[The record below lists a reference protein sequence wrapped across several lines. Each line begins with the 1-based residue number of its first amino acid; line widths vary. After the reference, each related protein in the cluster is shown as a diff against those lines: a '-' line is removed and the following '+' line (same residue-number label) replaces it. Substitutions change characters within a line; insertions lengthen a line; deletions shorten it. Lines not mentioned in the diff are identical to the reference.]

1 MALGGATALGG
12 AHGCNMRGSFVARMY
27 ALYRNYTCSFILL
40 RVGGHIASQCHID
53 KHRCAPFSWRCRP
66 PLCRCHGHKQKFLRA
81 QKFLLVP
88 TTISGYIRIER
99 MDADDESSWSSCCE
113 KVRLLALGHC
123 SWDASISLQLLT
135 AQVNDVVRSL
145 GDSEAQR
152 DQRGW
157 ANAETC
163 WVGAADGCW
172 FASHCAVSML
182 RSTDALGTLLP
193 CKQPSS
199 LCLQPLSAQQNPPK
213 CLQLQILITST
224 KFFGWVMNR
233 IGSTW
238 DVLVILEPH
247 DLR

>member
-1 MALGGATALGG
+1 MVQRHSVVPTAAATCEDRLWS
-12 AHGCNMRGSFVARMY
+12 GCIH
-27 ALYRNYTCSFILL
+27 YTCSFILL

-66 PLCRCHGHKQKFLRA
+66 PLCRCHGDR
-81 QKFLLVP
+81 
-88 TTISGYIRIER
+88 
-99 MDADDESSWSSCCE
+99 ADDESSWSSCCE

-163 WVGAADGCW
+163 WVGADGCW

-199 LCLQPLSAQQNPPK
+199 LCLQPLSAQQNHQNACSCKYLSPQRSS
-213 CLQLQILITST
+213 LDEFES
-224 KFFGWVMNR
+224 NR
-233 IGSTW
+233 IDLRRSS
-238 DVLVILEPH
+238 ILELH
-247 DLR
+247 GSST